1 MRRVLD
7 PLTRMGARVESV
19 DGRPPLT
26 IHGGDL
32 QGIEYRPEVPSAQVK
47 SAVLLAGLQSRGRT
61 TVVETDADTRSHGAR
76 VDRVRRNGPHR

>member
-7 PLTRMGARVESV
+7 PLTKMGARIESV

-61 TVVETDADTRSHGAR
+61 TVLETAPTRDHTERALTAFG
-76 VDRVRRNGPHR
+76 VTVRID